1 MTTLEANSQTQKAQQ
16 SSQVEFSVTRT
27 QNPVTDEKIAEILAA
42 PGFGK
47 YFTDHMVAIDW
58 NAEEGWHN
66 ARVEPYQQ
74 IQMDP
79 ASSVFH
85 YGQAIFEGLKA
96 YRGEGGKIVTFR
108 PEQNARRF
116 QNSAA
121 RMAMPELP
129 EELFLES
136 LRQIVDI
143 DQRWVPQGGGEE
155 SLYLRPFMISREV
168 GLGVHPASSYTYFV
182 IASPAGAYF
191 SGGINPVSVWLSTDY
206 TRAAPGGTGAAKF
219 AGNYAASLAA
229 QASAEK
235 EGCDQVVWLDATEH
249 KYIEE
254 MGGMNLAFVFGSE
267 DGGEG
272 EAAGAGAENVTLV
285 TPELSGSLLPGVTR
299 LSLLELARDLGYK
312 VEERRISTD
321 EWKEAAKSGAMTEA
335 FACGTAAVV
344 TPVGTVKDESGE
356 FQVNGG
362 QTGPVTMRLR
372 EQLTGIQN
380 GRVADKHG
388 WLYTLVEQAATA

>member
-1 MTTLEANSQTQKAQQ
+1 MTTPEANPQTQKAQQ
-16 SSQVEFSVTRT
+16 SSQVEFTVTRNE
-27 QNPVTDEKIAEILAA
+27 NPATDDKIAEILSA

-58 NAEEGWHN
+58 NTEEGWHN

-74 IQMDP
+74 VQMDP

-168 GLGVHPASSYTYFV
+168 GLGVHPASSYTFFV

-191 SGGINPVSVWLSTDY
+191 SGGINPVSVWLSTEY

-229 QASAEK
+229 QASAQK

-272 EAAGAGAENVTLV
+272 ATAGNVTLV

>member
-1 MTTLEANSQTQKAQQ
+1 MCMTSTPKTDSQAQQ
-16 SSQVEFSVTRT
+16 NASPVDFTVTRT
-27 QNPVTDEKIAEILAA
+27 ENPTTEERIAEILTA
-42 PGFGK
+42 PGFGNH
-47 YFTDHMVAIDW
+47 FTDHMVAIDW
-58 NAEEGWHN
+58 TVDEGWHN

-96 YRGEGGKIVTFR
+96 YRGEDGKIVTFR

-116 QNSAA
+116 QNSAT

-136 LRQIVDI
+136 LRQIVEI

-155 SLYLRPFMISREV
+155 SLYLRPFMISREI
-168 GLGVHPASSYTYFV
+168 GLGVHPASSYTFFV

-191 SGGINPVSVWLSTDY
+191 SGGINPVSVWLSTEY

-229 QASAEK
+229 QASAQK

-267 DGGEG
+267 DGEQGSSG
-272 EAAGAGAENVTLV
+272 VTLV

-299 LSLLELARDLGYK
+299 LSLLELARDLGYN

-344 TPVGTVKDESGE
+344 TPVGTVKDKSGE